1 MGKIE
6 LEGFFLI
13 NSLILGLFV
22 LLCLYRVVFGPALF
36 NRLIGANVIGT
47 KTLIILALMGFIY
60 RRIEMFID
68 ISLVYAL
75 LNFIVTLAAAKYLQR
90 KGVL

>member
-1 MGKIE
+1 VE
-6 LEGFFLI
+6 RFFLI

-22 LLCLYRVVFGPALF
+22 LLCLYRVVFGPAFF
-36 NRLIGANVIGT
+36 NRLIGASVIGT

-60 RRIEMFID
+60 GRIEMFID

-75 LNFIVTLAAAKYLQR
+75 LNFIITLAAAKYVHR
-90 KGVL
+90 KGAL